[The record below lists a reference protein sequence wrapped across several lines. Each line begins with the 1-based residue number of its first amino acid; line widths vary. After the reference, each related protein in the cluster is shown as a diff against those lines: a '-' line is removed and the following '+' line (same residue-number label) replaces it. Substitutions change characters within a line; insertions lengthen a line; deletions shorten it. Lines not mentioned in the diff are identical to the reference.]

1 MTQQGNQQ
9 NRAPVPAGLESRH
22 LCTVEFDVGGGII
35 AIGSSPF
42 GEQRVGYVTG
52 GRILG
57 PRITGE
63 VLPGGGNWP
72 RSGRIGDAAVG
83 TFDARAVWKT
93 DEGDLIYLTY
103 TGRSLIPDDVRALF
117 ADPGKPPVDPS
128 RYYLR
133 IAAVF
138 ETASETYGWLNGTL
152 AVGVGEV
159 TGFGVRHV
167 FYEIG

>member
-1 MTQQGNQQ
+1 MTQQVS
-9 NRAPVPAGLESRH
+9 APVPPALESRH
-22 LCTVEFDVGGGII
+22 LCTVEFDVSGGII
-35 AIGSSPF
+35 AIGASPF

-52 GRILG
+52 GRISG
-57 PRITGE
+57 PRISGE

-72 RSGRIGDAAVG
+72 RSGRLGDAAVG

-103 TGRSLIPDDVRALF
+103 TGRSLIPDDVRVLF
-117 ADPGKPPVDPS
+117 ADPAKPPVDPS

-138 ETASETYGWLNGTL
+138 ETASETYRWLNGTL
-152 AVGVGEV
+152 AVGVGEI
-159 TGFGVRHV
+159 TSFGVRHV
-167 FYEIG
+167 FHEVG

>member
-1 MTQQGNQQ
+1 MTQTDST
-9 NRAPVPAGLESRH
+9 PVPTGLESRH

-35 AIGSSPF
+35 AIGASPF

-72 RSGRIGDAAVG
+72 RSGRIGDASVG
-83 TFDARAVWKT
+83 TFDARAVWKA

-103 TGRSLIPDDVRALF
+103 TGRSLIPDAVRALF
-117 ADPGKPPVDPS
+117 ADPAKPRVDPA

-138 ETASETYGWLNGTL
+138 ETASETYAWLNGTL

-159 TGFGVRHV
+159 TDFGVRHV

>member
-1 MTQQGNQQ
+1 MIQCDQP
-9 NRAPVPAGLESRH
+9 AVPPGLESRI

-35 AIGSSPF
+35 AIGASPF

-63 VLPGGGNWP
+63 VLPGGEA
-72 RSGRIGDAAVG
+72 SVG

-93 DEGDLIYLTY
+93 DAGDLIYLTY

-117 ADPGKPPVDPS
+117 ADPAKPRVDPS

-138 ETASETYGWLNGTL
+138 ETASERYRWLNGTL
-152 AVGVGEV
+152 AIGVGEV

>member
-1 MTQQGNQQ
+1 MTGQ
-9 NRAPVPAGLESRH
+9 NSPPAPAGLESRH
-22 LCTVEFDVGGGII
+22 LCTAEFDVGGGLI
-35 AIGSSPF
+35 AIGASPF
-42 GEQRVGYVTG
+42 GEQRVGYVSG

-57 PRITGE
+57 PRIRGE

-72 RSGRIGDAAVG
+72 RSGRIGDASVG
-83 TFDARAVWKT
+83 TFDARSVWKAE
-93 DEGDLIYLTY
+93 EGDLIYLTY

-117 ADPGKPPVDPS
+117 ADPAKPPVDPS

-138 ETASETYGWLNGTL
+138 ETASERYRWLNGAL

-159 TGFGVRHV
+159 TDFGVRHV

>member
-1 MTQQGNQQ
+1 MTEALSEG
-9 NRAPVPAGLESRH
+9 APPALASRH

-35 AIGSSPF
+35 AIGASPF
-42 GEQRVGYVTG
+42 GDQRVGYVTG

-57 PRITGE
+57 PRIKGE

-72 RSGRIGDAAVG
+72 RSGRLGDAAVG

-103 TGRSLIPDDVRALF
+103 TGRSVIPDAVRALF
-117 ADPGKPPVDPS
+117 ADPAKPPVDPS
-128 RYYLR
+128 RYLLR

-138 ETASETYGWLNGTL
+138 ETASETYGWLNGVL
-152 AVGVGEV
+152 AIGVGEV
-159 TGFGVRHV
+159 TSFGVRHV
-167 FYEIG
+167 FHELL

>member
-1 MTQQGNQQ
+1 MTQHDQI
-9 NRAPVPAGLESRH
+9 PVPAGLESRH
-22 LCTVEFDVGGGII
+22 LCTVEFEVGGGII
-35 AIGSSPF
+35 AIGASPF
-42 GEQRVGYVTG
+42 GEQRAGYVTG

-72 RSGRIGDAAVG
+72 RSGRIGDASVG

-93 DEGDLIYLTY
+93 DAGELIYLTY

-117 ADPGKPPVDPS
+117 ADPAKSPVDPS

-138 ETASETYGWLNGTL
+138 ETASEEYRWLNGTL
-152 AVGVGEV
+152 AIGVGEV

-167 FYEIG
+167 FYEVL

>member
-1 MTQQGNQQ
+1 MTQHDQI
-9 NRAPVPAGLESRH
+9 PVPAGLQSRH

-35 AIGSSPF
+35 AIGTSPF

-72 RSGRIGDAAVG
+72 RSGRIGDASVG

-93 DEGDLIYLTY
+93 EAGDLIYLTY
-103 TGRSLIPDDVRALF
+103 TGRSMIPDDVRALF
-117 ADPGKPPVDPS
+117 ADPAKPPVNPS

-138 ETASETYGWLNGTL
+138 ETASEEYRWLNGTL
-152 AVGVGEV
+152 AIGVGEV
-159 TGFGVRHV
+159 TDFGVRHV
-167 FYEIG
+167 FYAVQ

>member
-1 MTQQGNQQ
+1 MAQQD
-9 NRAPVPAGLESRH
+9 RALAPMGLESRH

-35 AIGSSPF
+35 AIGASPF

-72 RSGRIGDAAVG
+72 RSGRIGEASVG

-93 DEGDLIYLTY
+93 DTGDLIYLTY
-103 TGRSLIPDDVRALF
+103 TGRSLIPDDTRALF
-117 ADPGKPPVDPS
+117 ADPAKPPVDPS

-138 ETASETYGWLNGTL
+138 ETASEPYAWLNGVL

-159 TGFGVRHV
+159 TSFGVRHV

>member
-1 MTQQGNQQ
+1 MTGQDQS
-9 NRAPVPAGLESRH
+9 AVPPGLESRH

-35 AIGSSPF
+35 AIGASPF
-42 GEQRVGYVTG
+42 GDQRVGYVTG

-72 RSGRIGDAAVG
+72 RSGRIGDASVG

-93 DEGDLIYLTY
+93 DAGDLIYLTY
-103 TGRSLIPDDVRALF
+103 TGRSMIPDDVRALF
-117 ADPGKPPVDPS
+117 ADPAKPPVDPS

-138 ETASETYGWLNGTL
+138 ETASEEYRWLNGML
-152 AVGVGEV
+152 AIGVGEV

-167 FYEIG
+167 FYEVQ

>member
-1 MTQQGNQQ
+1 MTEQ
-9 NRAPVPAGLESRH
+9 NSPPVPPGLESSH
-22 LCTVEFDVGGGII
+22 LCTVEFDVGGAII
-35 AIGSSPF
+35 AIGASPF

-52 GRILG
+52 GRVLG
-57 PRITGE
+57 PRIRGE

-72 RSGRIGDAAVG
+72 RSGRIGDASVG

-93 DEGDLIYLTY
+93 EEEDLIYLTY

-117 ADPGKPPVDPS
+117 ADPARPPVDPS

-133 IAAVF
+133 VAAVF
-138 ETASETYGWLNGTL
+138 ETASERYRWLNGTL

-159 TGFGVRHV
+159 TDFGVRHV